1 MGDRSLLRC
10 PMCGGYPKIRRKNR
24 TVIGGVEKRNT
35 YIYCP
40 ICDVRGTR
48 ILYEDYATYEEA
60 ENKAKEMWN
69 RRY

>member
-10 PMCGGYPKIRRKNR
+10 PMCGGAPKIRRKNR

-35 YIYCP
+35 FVYCP
-40 ICDVRGTR
+40 VCDVRGTR
-48 ILYEDYATYEEA
+48 ILYDDYETYLDA
-60 ENKAKEMWN
+60 EYKAKELWN